1 MRIKTRGEERDGHGG
16 ERRKN
21 KEPLAVCLSLLSNAK
36 EKKKTSTWAEV
47 QLLATVWRFITPQWG
62 GGGGAG
68 GGREQKVEWRRR
80 WELEKRH

>member
-1 MRIKTRGEERDGHGG
+1 MKTRGEERDGHGG

-21 KEPLAVCLSLLSNAK
+21 KETLAVCLSLLSNAK
-36 EKKKTSTWAEV
+36 EKKQKTSTWAEV
-47 QLLATVWRFITPQWG
+47 QLLASVWRFITLQRG
-62 GGGGAG
+62 GGG